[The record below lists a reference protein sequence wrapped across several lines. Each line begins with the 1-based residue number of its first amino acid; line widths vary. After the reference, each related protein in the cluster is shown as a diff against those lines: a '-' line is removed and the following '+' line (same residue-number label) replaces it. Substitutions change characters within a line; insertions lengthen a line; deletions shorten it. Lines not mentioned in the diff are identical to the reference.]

1 MRFVAE
7 PAGATFADPLVRA
20 YALLLS
26 KNFTAAV
33 PLLREIIA
41 RSSPSPTETTPV
53 LLAWALVETGAFDE
67 AAKYLRSTPVP
78 TVSGQAPFDA
88 LVFPRIFYLRAVVAE
103 KKGMKQVAEQN
114 SLVFRALS
122 GPKT

>member
-1 MRFVAE
+1 MSESEQRQGFSPRPLT
-7 PAGATFADPLVRA
+7 PA
-20 YALLLS
+20 
-26 KNFTAAV
+26 
-33 PLLREIIA
+33 
-41 RSSPSPTETTPV
+41 
-53 LLAWALVETGAFDE
+53 ETGAFDE